1 MKIST
6 QLASEYIKKTFT
18 DKDRVLLINPPV
30 VESRYQWV
38 KWNQPLDLLKL
49 SSYLKTNVG
58 CEVLLFDFM
67 LPKAGKVGRS
77 KCSSDHEIEVCGHR
91 YPLWWYGKSETDFS
105 NYLDAFSYSTRPT
118 QVLITS
124 LTSYWWKGISY
135 IVPLI
140 KSKIDDVP
148 IAVYG
153 PYASLETEHASENSH
168 ANVVLT
174 GAIDLTKCPAD
185 FAPYGRQKPEFCG
198 LDLRD
203 DNWPQEV
210 IDKAQLGVTDFVFF
224 NDDILQDAP
233 HALLPKLRILNKR
246 TSSGKRRIRFH
257 ALCGLQPSSFT
268 EEAAK
273 EMKELFVSL
282 NFEYEVGDDKE
293 LNVEAYQKAK
303 AAYEAVN
310 FNLDADQLTGFVLI
324 GLPSDN
330 LERIIRHTLNLFQ
343 IFGSVILK
351 PYTPSPGKEYDDYR
365 KHLETGE
372 IERLSPHFFPFASAQ
387 INDLTHQEY
396 DELYTL
402 AASLNCKVRS
412 KAFDLFPGTLAF
424 EMIKTSLSREV
435 WNLE

>member
-6 QLASEYIKKTFT
+6 QSASEYVEKNFT
-18 DKDRVLLINPPV
+18 DNDRVLLINPPV
-30 VESRYQWV
+30 VETRYQWV

-67 LPKAGKVGRS
+67 LPKAGKVARS
-77 KCSSDHEIEVCGHR
+77 KCRSDPEIEVCGHR
-91 YPLWWYGKSETDFS
+91 YPLWWYGKSEADFS
-105 NYLDAFSYSTRPT
+105 EYLDAFSSSTRPT

-135 IVPLI
+135 IIPLI

-153 PYASLETEHASENSH
+153 PYASLETMHAAENSH
-168 ANVVLT
+168 ANIILT
-174 GAIDLTKCPAD
+174 GALDLTDYPAD
-185 FAPYGRQKPEFCG
+185 FALYGKQKPEFCA

-203 DNWPQEV
+203 NNWPQEV
-210 IDKAQLGVTDFVFF
+210 IDKSQLGVADFVFF
-224 NDDILQDAP
+224 NDDILQDASSI
-233 HALLPKLRILNKR
+233 LLPRLRVLKER
-246 TSSGKRRIRFH
+246 ASSSKRRIKFH

-268 EEAAK
+268 EETAK

-282 NFEYEVGDDKE
+282 NFEYEVDDSKE
-293 LNVEAYQKAK
+293 LNIEAYQRAK

-310 FNLDADQLTGFVLI
+310 FNLDTDQITGFVLI

-330 LERIIRHTLNLFQ
+330 LERIIRHALNLFEV
-343 IFGSVILK
+343 FGSVILK

-365 KHLETGE
+365 KHLQTGE
-372 IERLSPHFFPFASAQ
+372 IERLSPHFFPFTSAK
-387 INDLTHQEY
+387 INDITHQEY

-412 KAFDLFPGTLAF
+412 KAFNLFPGTLAF
-424 EMIKTSLSREV
+424 EMIKTSLNREV
-435 WNLE
+435 WNLD